1 MSEIEKQLGRADYR
15 LAHWMRAILPTVSLA
30 DVPPV
35 GFMPLP
41 GSGDVLHPDGS
52 NAAFDWGTPE
62 QPARHLPKEVAV
74 LRARKRDAR
83 KVKVA
88 LCRACLGPT
97 DARKR
102 CANRVNP
109 KAGVEDGWLA
119 LTCGVHKASAVFE
132 LRDGES
138 WCPEAEAGEQPG
150 PEGGSDAVQAA
161 ADSTDPKPIEL
172 DAEAQ
177 LVRATASNLRS

>member
-1 MSEIEKQLGRADYR
+1 VSEIEKQLGRADYR